1 MNFPPISRS
10 FCEEMIHIVETEILN
25 FSVFRVANQPQ
36 VRWCN
41 AASLQPSL
49 PRVDSK
55 MGQRSST
62 ETVWGNATPTITKAH
77 GTCNIKILL
86 S

>member
-1 MNFPPISRS
+1 M
-10 FCEEMIHIVETEILN
+10 
-25 FSVFRVANQPQ
+25 
-36 VRWCN
+36 
-41 AASLQPSL
+41 L
-49 PRVDSK
+49 PAFNRLYRVDSK

-62 ETVWGNATPTITKAH
+62 EAVWGNATPTITKAH